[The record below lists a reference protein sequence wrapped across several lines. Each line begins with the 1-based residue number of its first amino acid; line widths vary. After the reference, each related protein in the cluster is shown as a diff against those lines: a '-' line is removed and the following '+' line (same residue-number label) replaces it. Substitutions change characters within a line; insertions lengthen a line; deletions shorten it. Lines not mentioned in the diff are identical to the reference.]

1 MKRGT
6 GMGKVGSVTAKDA
19 RGTGMGKVGSMT
31 RGTGM
36 GKVGSVTAKDA
47 RGTGMGK
54 VGSVMRGTGMGKV
67 GSVTAKDARGTGMGK
82 VGSVMR
88 GTGIGNVGSLTAK
101 AAGVNITNEM
111 AASRAKRAR
120 ASIESYLS
128 FKFDHKK
135 VTTMSDFD
143 TIRLLTDDY
152 FCEPLQILAPNLCWI
167 FALIWPLYIS
177 LLILL
182 SKSIQNCHSES

>member
-1 MKRGT
+1 MKGT
-6 GMGKVGSVTAKDA
+6 VGTALGIGIGTVGSEIAMKGVVGTALGIGI
-19 RGTGMGKVGSMT
+19 GTVGSM
-31 RGTGM
+31 
-36 GKVGSVTAKDA
+36 VA
-47 RGTGMGK
+47 
-54 VGSVMRGTGMGKV
+54 
-67 GSVTAKDARGTGMGK
+67 
-82 VGSVMR
+82 
-88 GTGIGNVGSLTAK
+88 N